1 MEPEVKKE
9 STEQLPTTEPLPAQS
24 DKHTSHTYEDD
35 LAKAMDATDAKV
47 VQQMLSEGREKEQIA
62 LEEKTQKSQKAW
74 YKAGAII
81 LILFTCASFGYGV
94 YHYYNLTVPAETT
107 ASVGVFPSSEP
118 ILSSTTDIRKVVEG
132 LKANAN
138 LTEGKPT
145 LLPLVSDE
153 KTLTLLSVSEMF
165 SFFESKPSEPFLAS
179 FNIARIGV
187 MSTGTENVPFVI
199 TSVVDPEISSKE
211 LLIAEPTLLQTFYRP
226 LGIDIAEHEQEIGK
240 GFVGEYMYNI
250 PVRALRYETLEQ
262 SNNLLFFY
270 AKVTDQ
276 IVVFTT
282 KPEVLKAI
290 YDSLI
295 RQQ

>member
-1 MEPEVKKE
+1 MEPEVQKD
-9 STEQLPTTEPLPAQS
+9 LPQQEENQPIEP
-24 DKHTSHTYEDD
+24 KHTSHTYADD

-47 VQQMLSEGREKEQIA
+47 VQQIISDGREKEQIA

-94 YHYYNLTVPAETT
+94 YHYSRLTVPADIV
-107 ASVGVFPSSEP
+107 ASVGVFPSIDP

-132 LKANAN
+132 LKSNPN

-145 LLPLVSDE
+145 LLPLVSND
-153 KTLTLLSVSEMF
+153 KTLTLLTVPEMF
-165 SFFESKPSEPFLAS
+165 SFFESKTSEPFLAS

-187 MSTGTENVPFVI
+187 MSTGAENISFVI
-199 TSVVDPEISSKE
+199 TSVADPEISSKE
-211 LLIAEPTLLQTFYRP
+211 LLIAEPGLLQTFYRP
-226 LGIDIAEHEQEIGK
+226 LGIDISEHAEEIGK
-240 GFVGEYMYNI
+240 GFSGEYMYNI
-250 PVRALRYETLEQ
+250 PVRALRYDNEEQ
-262 SNNLLFFY
+262 SGNLLFFY

-276 IVVFTT
+276 IIVFTT

>member
-1 MEPEVKKE
+1 MEPEVPKE
-9 STEQLPTTEPLPAQS
+9 NPESIPPVEATIPIES
-24 DKHTSHTYEDD
+24 KHTSHTYADD

-62 LEEKTQKSQKAW
+62 LEEKTRKSQKSW
-74 YKAGAII
+74 YKAGAFI
-81 LILFTCASFGYGV
+81 LIIFTLASFGYGI
-94 YHYYNLTVPAETT
+94 YHFRNLTVPAETT
-107 ASVGVFPSSEP
+107 ASVGVFPSTAP

-132 LKANAN
+132 LKGSTELTAN
-138 LTEGKPT
+138 KPT
-145 LLPLVSDE
+145 LVPLISDE
-153 KTLTLLSVSEMF
+153 KTLTLLTPAEIF

-179 FNIARIGV
+179 FSLTRLGV
-187 MSTGTENVPFVI
+187 INMGNENVPFVI
-199 TSVVDPEISSKE
+199 TSVVDPEISAKE
-211 LLIAEPTLLQTFYRP
+211 LLIAEPQLLQTMYRP
-226 LGIDIAEHEQEIGK
+226 LGINIAEHTEQVVQ
-240 GFVGEYMYNI
+240 GFTGEYLYNI
-250 PVRALRYETLEQ
+250 PVRTLRYDNTEQ
-262 SNNLLFFY
+262 SGNLLFFY